1 MSEKNGKIW
10 KTVLEFIIAALTALA
25 ASFGTTSCIHLLQ

>member
-1 MSEKNGKIW
+1 MKVKNPNVW

-25 ASFGTTSCIHLLQ
+25 ASFGTTSCIQLMQ

>member
-1 MSEKNGKIW
+1 MKVKNPNVW

-25 ASFGTTSCIHLLQ
+25 ASFGTTSCIQWMS

>member
-1 MSEKNGKIW
+1 MSEKNSKIW

-25 ASFGTTSCIHLLQ
+25 ASFGTTSCIQLFK